1 MTTSQELTEL
11 FEKFKTLKVLI
22 IGDVMLDHYLI
33 GSVKR
38 ISPEAPVPIVEITS
52 KLSKLGGAA
61 NVALNVKSLGATPL
75 LFSVIGNDEK
85 GKNFL
90 NKLEQR
96 NINKQGILTD
106 DNRPTTVKNRVIS
119 NNQQLLRYDEETI
132 EKLTKTKEQSLIDSI
147 VRCIENQSPSVII
160 FEDYDKGII
169 SNNLITQIVKTAQ
182 KKDIPT
188 VVDPKKDNFNFYK
201 NVTLFKPNLRELE
214 EGLNIKID
222 KNTPNE
228 IKNAV
233 DELRNLLDFKKA
245 LITLSENGVL
255 FDDETESFQVA
266 AHLRNISDVS
276 GAGDTVVSVAALCLA
291 ANASSKLIAEI
302 SNVAGGL
309 VCEKSG
315 VVPIELMELEK
326 ECQKLLC

>member
-1 MTTSQELTEL
+1 
-11 FEKFKTLKVLI
+11 
-22 IGDVMLDHYLI
+22 MLEFYC
-33 GSVKR
+33 
-38 ISPEAPVPIVEITS
+38 
-52 KLSKLGGAA
+52 LS
-61 NVALNVKSLGATPL
+61 
-75 LFSVIGNDEK
+75 FSR
-85 GKNFL
+85 
-90 NKLEQR
+90 R
-96 NINKQGILTD
+96 NI
-106 DNRPTTVKNRVIS
+106 
-119 NNQQLLRYDEETI
+119 
-132 EKLTKTKEQSLIDSI
+132 
-147 VRCIENQSPSVII
+147 
-160 FEDYDKGII
+160 F
-169 SNNLITQIVKTAQ
+169 
-182 KKDIPT
+182 
-188 VVDPKKDNFNFYK
+188 NFNFYK
-201 NVTLFKPNLRELE
+201 NVTLFKPNVRELE